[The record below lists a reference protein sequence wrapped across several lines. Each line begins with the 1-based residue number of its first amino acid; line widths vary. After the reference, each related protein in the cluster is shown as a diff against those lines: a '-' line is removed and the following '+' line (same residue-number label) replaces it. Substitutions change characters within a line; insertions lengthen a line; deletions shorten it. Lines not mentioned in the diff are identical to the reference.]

1 MRVCWG
7 TSHGTFNESLVRDLA
22 MFKVKIATA
31 AAIGLLLQAQAF
43 AGIYTGSSVTV
54 SGNTASG
61 SVYQTRYSGNS
72 TEGIGC
78 YIGAYVANAD
88 ITNTSAN
95 VYLSCSATNSSGT
108 SYSCYVN
115 NPPAAWI
122 TMMSSINQVSW
133 IYFYGDSQ
141 GHCQGLNVE
150 QNSNNL

>member
-1 MRVCWG
+1 M
-7 TSHGTFNESLVRDLA
+7 FN
-22 MFKVKIATA
+22 FKIATA

-54 SGNTASG
+54 SGYTASG
-61 SVYQTRYSGNS
+61 SVYQTRFSSNS

-108 SYSCYVN
+108 TYSCYVN
-115 NPPAAWI
+115 NPPAVWI